1 VVAGV
6 LTMVVEVCADII
18 WVVIGLFVVVTFPRN
33 IYNILLYIKKI
44 FQQTLCI
51 GFNIN

>member
-1 VVAGV
+1 
-6 LTMVVEVCADII
+6 MVVEVCVEII